1 MEKERADRQDG
12 WTELEERRFGKWDK
26 NELDKVVICR
36 EDRPTISMARR
47 SEEIRRDVLEEKVH
61 VEKVRESGEEA
72 GGKQQR
78 SKNTGKS
85 GGEESRRQ
93 TGWQRRA
100 HVARWNQIRQP
111 SALITA
117 KGTIAN

>member
-1 MEKERADRQDG
+1 MSRGQTNYKLGE
-12 WTELEERRFGKWDK
+12 
-26 NELDKVVICR
+26 
-36 EDRPTISMARR
+36 
-47 SEEIRRDVLEEKVH
+47 EEIRRDVLEEKVH
-61 VEKVRESGEEA
+61 VERVRESGEEV
-72 GGKQQR
+72 GGNQQTLQR
-78 SKNTGKS
+78 SKNSGKS

>member
-1 MEKERADRQDG
+1 MSRGQTNYKLGE
-12 WTELEERRFGKWDK
+12 
-26 NELDKVVICR
+26 
-36 EDRPTISMARR
+36 
-47 SEEIRRDVLEEKVH
+47 EEIRRDVLEEKVH
-61 VEKVRESGEEA
+61 AEGVRESGEEV
-72 GGKQQR
+72 GGDQQTLQR
-78 SKNTGKS
+78 SKNSGKS